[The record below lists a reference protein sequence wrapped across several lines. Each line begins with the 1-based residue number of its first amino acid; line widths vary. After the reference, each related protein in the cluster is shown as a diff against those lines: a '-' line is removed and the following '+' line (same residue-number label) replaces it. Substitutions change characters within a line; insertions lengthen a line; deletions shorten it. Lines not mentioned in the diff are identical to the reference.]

1 MQFLRGYCILLPDP
15 IVASLNDINRQQRA
29 DFLCDM
35 ALVGDVL
42 MEVTGA
48 YRINYAIM
56 GNLDPALH
64 AHIVPRY
71 LDEPEEFRKGLPWS
85 YPKELVDSTMF
96 DYQRDKGLMQQI
108 AGALT
113 VRIASMTDTCDKD

>member
-35 ALVGDVL
+35 ALVGDLL

-56 GNLDPALH
+56 GSLDPALH